1 VKADLSTL
9 LPPLLRAGVVT
20 LQVSA
25 GAWVVGSVL
34 GLFFATVRHLGG
46 RWVSWLVIA
55 FIAVGRAIP
64 QLVVLYLVYF
74 GLPEI
79 GINFSSIVAAILG
92 LGVTESAFTSE
103 YFRAGI
109 ATVADTQREAGESLG
124 LGRIKIFGIII
135 LPQVFVVTLPALV
148 NSFVGLLK
156 LATLASAVGAPEVL
170 YRGQLQMNQTGN
182 VTTVAAVVIGL
193 YVIVTLPGIRL
204 VRRLERVVL
213 R

>member
-1 VKADLSTL
+1 VNADLGTL

-25 GAWVVGSVL
+25 GAWVVGSVF
-34 GLFFATVRHLGG
+34 GLFLAAMRHLGG
-46 RWVSWLVIA
+46 RWASWLVITFVA
-55 FIAVGRAIP
+55 IGRAIP
-64 QLVVLYLVYF
+64 QLIVLYLVYF

-79 GINFSSIVAAILG
+79 GINLTSIVAAILG
-92 LGVTESAFTSE
+92 LGITESAFTSE

-124 LGRIKIFGIII
+124 LGRIKTFGIII
-135 LPQVFVVTLPALV
+135 LPQMFVVTLPALV

-182 VTTVAAVVIGL
+182 VTAVAGIVIGL

-204 VRRLERVVL
+204 VRRLERIVT